1 MTKIN
6 YNSLDLVSTSS
17 SSLKV
22 KFSLVR
28 IEYNSFAKASLS
40 GLYGLINCLQ
50 SLHCG
55 LESAQLVGHLT
66 LHRSTPERD
75 CDLWLT

>member
-1 MTKIN
+1 MATKVTWPPNFLILAFRLISIRRNVTKIN

-40 GLYGLINCLQ
+40 GLYGLINL
-50 SLHCG
+50 
-55 LESAQLVGHLT
+55 
-66 LHRSTPERD
+66 
-75 CDLWLT
+75 